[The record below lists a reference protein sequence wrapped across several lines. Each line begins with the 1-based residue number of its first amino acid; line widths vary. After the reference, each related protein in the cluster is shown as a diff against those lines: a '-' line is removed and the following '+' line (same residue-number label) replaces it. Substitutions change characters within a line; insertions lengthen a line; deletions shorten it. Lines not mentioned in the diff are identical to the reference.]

1 MEVDES
7 KHFSVVTPRTS
18 EGCVLV
24 SQILCCYG
32 VYDAVTM
39 TMQPLIYQQTEQA
52 LEVIDWF
59 MGHLKAEQS
68 LHSLTVVGM

>member
-24 SQILCCYG
+24 CQICCYG

-39 TMQPLIYQQTEQA
+39 TMQPLIYQQTEQT